1 MKFLSSLCCA
11 IILSIVMILLLGM
24 AVKCD
29 HNNIIEVYSFQPE
42 NSTAMSYVKSVCED
56 CGQRFHLT
64 LFRDTAPDEKYI
76 DVIEEYCADKTFVKG
91 EYDTIKAR
99 VIILDYFTPKTEI
112 RCGLSHEGIE
122 VYFSVAFK
130 GEYEEAVSLLQVGD
144 EITFRGKSASKGLS
158 WTDCEIITD

>member
-1 MKFLSSLCCA
+1 MKFLSSLCSG

-42 NSTAMSYVKSVCED
+42 NSTAMSYVKSFCED

-64 LFRDTAPDEKYI
+64 LFRDAAPDEKYI
-76 DVIEEYCADKTFVKG
+76 DVIEEHCKDEIFVKG
-91 EYDTIKAR
+91 EYNTIMAT
-99 VIILDYFTPKTEI
+99 VTVLDYDAQKTKI
-112 RCGLSHEGIE
+112 NCSVQQDGVE

-130 GEYEEAVSLLQVGD
+130 EEYEETVSLLQVGD
-144 EITFRGKSASKGLS
+144 EITFRGKSASMGLS

>member
-1 MKFLSSLCCA
+1 MKFLSSLCSG
-11 IILSIVMILLLGM
+11 IILSIVMILLMGM
-24 AVKCD
+24 VVKCD
-29 HNNIIEVYSFQPE
+29 HDNIIKVYSFE
-42 NSTAMSYVKSVCED
+42 SEKSTAMNSVKTVCDE
-56 CGQRFHLT
+56 CGENFNLT
-64 LFRDTAPDEKYI
+64 LFRDTPPDEKYI
-76 DVIEEYCADKTFVKG
+76 NVIEEYCADKRFVKG

-112 RCGLSHEGIE
+112 RCGLSHEGSE

-144 EITFRGKSASKGLS
+144 EITFRGKSASMGLS